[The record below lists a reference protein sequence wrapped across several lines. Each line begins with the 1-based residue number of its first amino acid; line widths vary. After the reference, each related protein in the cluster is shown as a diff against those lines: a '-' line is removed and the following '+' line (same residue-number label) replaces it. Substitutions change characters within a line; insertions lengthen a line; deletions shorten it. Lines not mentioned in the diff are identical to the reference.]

1 MMLPLA
7 NEKSLQLSVFI
18 VVSFLVAFFFSKRKK
33 YIKQGDKK
41 MAELKSIWLMIA
53 EILKTKHPDTAY
65 NLWFGDMELIS
76 LTAKEAMF
84 TTTTNAKRDVILD
97 IFADEMAEA
106 TESVVG
112 FKPRIVIISTE
123 NEEIDLSAPTLEI
136 FSRVERGEEKKPEN
150 VVIPD
155 DYRSDYTFENF
166 ITGASNEFAY
176 AAARAVAEKD
186 LNDPET
192 LRANMFNPLFIY
204 GPSGVGKTHLLYAI
218 TNKLARRFPNKKIM
232 YIKGEEF
239 TNQLVDAIRNRTT
252 AQFREKLRTVD
263 VLLIDDIQFVAG
275 REATQL
281 EVFNTF
287 NAVYEE
293 RKQIILTSDRP
304 PYEMRTLEER
314 LRTRFM
320 SGILADVSL
329 PDYDLRLAIL
339 QQKAKEHNI
348 YLTSEIIKYIAENVV
363 SSIRQLEGVI
373 KKLGAV
379 KFLQGT
385 DITLEKVKEI
395 TRDFSQAKENDSKK
409 FEEII
414 EAVSTKYGISKED
427 ILSSKRN
434 KEIALARHICVYI
447 AREVTSLSQA
457 QIAKILNRDRSTL
470 VSSEKFVK
478 DKMNEDNEFALDIKE
493 IIRNLNN

>member
-1 MMLPLA
+1 
-7 NEKSLQLSVFI
+7 
-18 VVSFLVAFFFSKRKK
+18 
-33 YIKQGDKK
+33 

-348 YLTSEIIKYIAENVV
+348 YLSSEIIKYIAENVV

-493 IIRNLNN
+493 IIRNLNT